1 MSEPVSGSGVV
12 SVVGLGPAGTDLLL
26 PAARAAL
33 LSASRRF
40 VRTAR
45 HPAVAQLAAEGIELE
60 SFDAVYDHA
69 ASLADAYA
77 VIAEAVIAA
86 AREHGHVVYAVP
98 GNPAVAEQSV
108 ALLLAAG
115 SRGEA
120 DVRVVPG
127 LSFADLA
134 WARLGVD
141 PMAGARV
148 VDARAFA
155 AGTAGLG
162 GAMLVAQCDS
172 QFVLSDVKLALLE
185 VVDASHPVVALQR
198 LGLADELVTHLELVD
213 LDRSVEPDHLTAV
226 FVDVGGARVGAEL
239 VRLVELA
246 ERLRGPGGCPWDAE
260 QTHASLAKYLVEEAY
275 ETLEAVERLPP
286 DSPPAEVDPDLDVL
300 LADELGDLLY
310 QVVFHSILAGE
321 RGAFT
326 IADVARGV
334 HDKLVRRHPHVFGV
348 GDGEGSD
355 QDRSSTDVLET
366 WEQIKRAEK
375 GTGSI
380 VAGITPGL
388 PALLYADKLLGK
400 AKTAGI
406 TDLVAPDAVRALEA
420 AFTALLA
427 GSPEYDTDADTLVIG
442 SMLGAVVLLARHRG
456 VDAEGALRA
465 WVQQLIRRFRTY
477 ELIADELGVDV
488 TTLDRARAADLWSR
502 AALRDADPA

>member
-1 MSEPVSGSGVV
+1 MTEPVPGSGVV

-33 LSASRRF
+33 TTAARRF

-45 HPAVAQLAAEGIELE
+45 HPAVVELAAEGIELE
-60 SFDAVYDHA
+60 SFDAVYDGA
-69 ASLADAYA
+69 ASLAEAYA
-77 VIAEAVIAA
+77 TMAGILVGA
-86 AREHGHVVYAVP
+86 AREDGHVVYAVP

-108 ALLLAAG
+108 ALLQAAG
-115 SRGEA
+115 SRGEV

-172 QFVLSDVKLALLE
+172 RFVLSDVKLALLE
-185 VVDASHPVVALQR
+185 VVEATHPVVALQR

-213 LDRSVEPDHLTAV
+213 LDRRIEPDHLTAV
-226 FVDVGGARVGAEL
+226 FVDVGGARVGAEF

-260 QTHASLAKYLVEEAY
+260 QTHATLAKYLVEEAY
-275 ETLEAVERLPP
+275 ETLEALERLPP
-286 DSPPAEVDPDLDVL
+286 DSPPAEVDPDLDAL

-326 IADVARGV
+326 IADVSKGI
-334 HDKLVRRHPHVFGV
+334 HDKLVRRHPDVFGV
-348 GDGEGSD
+348 APGPVDG
-355 QDRSSTDVLET
+355 RSSADVLQT

-375 GTGSI
+375 GSGSI

-388 PALLYADKLLGK
+388 PALLYADKLLSK

-406 TDLVAPDAVRALEA
+406 ADLVAPGAAAAQEA
-420 AFTALLA
+420 AFARLLA
-427 GSPEYDTDADTLVIG
+427 ESLESDEDADTRVIG
-442 SMLGAVVLLARHRG
+442 ALLGGLVLLARRRG
-456 VDAEGALRA
+456 IDAEGALRS
-465 WVQQLIRRFRTY
+465 WVQRLIQRFRAF
-477 ELIADELGVDV
+477 ESIADELGVDV
-488 TTLDRARAADLWSR
+488 TTLDLARAAELWAG
-502 AALRDADPA
+502 AAARDVDPA

>member
-1 MSEPVSGSGVV
+1 MTEPASGSGVV

-33 LSASRRF
+33 MTAARRF

-45 HPAVAQLAAEGIELE
+45 HPAVAELAAEGIRLE
-60 SFDAVYDHA
+60 SFDSVYDDA
-69 ASLADAYA
+69 ASLAEAYA
-77 VIAEAVIAA
+77 AIAESVIAA

-98 GNPAVAEQSV
+98 GNPAVAEESV

-115 SRGEA
+115 RRGEA

-148 VDARAFA
+148 VDSRAFA

-185 VVDASHPVVALQR
+185 VVDPAHPVVVLQR
-198 LGLADELVTHLELVD
+198 LGLADELVTRVELVD
-213 LDRSVEPDHLTAV
+213 LDRSIEPDHLTAV
-226 FVDVGGARVGAEL
+226 FVDVGGARVGAEF

-260 QTHASLAKYLVEEAY
+260 QTHASLAKYLIEEAY
-275 ETLEAVERLPP
+275 ETLEAVERLPA
-286 DSPPAEVDPDLDVL
+286 DSPPTEVDPDVDAL

-326 IADVARGV
+326 IADVARGI
-334 HDKLVRRHPHVFGV
+334 HDKLVRRHPDVFGMA
-348 GDGEGSD
+348 EAAE
-355 QDRSSTDVLET
+355 DRSSTEVLQT

-388 PALLYADKLLGK
+388 PALLYADKLLSK

-406 TDLVAPDAVRALEA
+406 TDLVAPDVVPVVEA
-420 AFTALLA
+420 AFASLA
-427 GSPEYDTDADTLVIG
+427 AESPEGDADTDTRLIG
-442 SMLGAVVLLARHRG
+442 SMLGALVLLGRRRG
-456 VDAEGALRA
+456 VDAEGALRV
-465 WVQQLIRRFRTY
+465 WIQDLIRRFRSF
-477 ELIADELGVDV
+477 EVIADEQGVDV
-488 TTLDRARAADLWSR
+488 TTLDLAAASDLWARAAVEGT
-502 AALRDADPA
+502 DPA

>member
-1 MSEPVSGSGVV
+1 MTGPASGPGVV
-12 SVVGLGPAGTDLLL
+12 TVVGLGPAGTDLLL

-33 LSASRRF
+33 ATAGRRF
-40 VRTAR
+40 VRTVR
-45 HPAVAQLAAEGIELE
+45 HPAVGQLASEGVELE
-60 SFDAVYDHA
+60 SFDAVYDDA
-69 ASLADAYA
+69 PSLADAYTTIA
-77 VIAEAVIAA
+77 RTVIDV
-86 AREHGHVVYAVP
+86 ARDDGHVVYAVP

-108 ALLLAAG
+108 ALLHEAAG
-115 SRGEA
+115 RGE
-120 DVRVVPG
+120 VEVFVVPG

-141 PMAGARV
+141 PMAGAHV

-162 GAMLVAQCDS
+162 GPMLVAQCDS
-172 QFVLSDVKLALLE
+172 KFVLSDVKLALLE
-185 VVDASHPVVALQR
+185 VVGPEHPVVVLQR
-198 LGLADELVTHLELVD
+198 LGLADERVTNLELVE

-226 FVDVGGARVGAEL
+226 FVDVGGARVGAEF

-286 DSPPAEVDPDLDVL
+286 DAPPAEVDPELDVL

-326 IADVARGV
+326 IADVSRGI
-334 HDKLVRRHPHVFGV
+334 HDKLVRRHPDVFGTSAP
-348 GDGEGSD
+348 E
-355 QDRSSTDVLET
+355 SSAEVMQT

-380 VAGITPGL
+380 VAGVTPGL
-388 PALLYADKLLGK
+388 PALLYADKLLSK
-400 AKTAGI
+400 AKTAGV
-406 TDLVAPDAVRALEA
+406 TDLVAPDVLPAVEA
-420 AFTALLA
+420 AFIALSA
-427 GSPEYDTDADTLVIG
+427 GSPEPDTDGDTLLIG
-442 SMLGAVVLLARHRG
+442 SMLGALVLLARRRG
-456 VDAEGALRA
+456 VDGEGALRT
-465 WVQQLIRRFRTY
+465 WVQRLISRFRAY
-477 ELIADELGVDV
+477 EAIADEEGVDV
-488 TTLDRARAADLWSR
+488 TTLDQARAAELWTR
-502 AALRDADPA
+502 AVPRTPDPA